1 MINDVAI
8 YLRKSREDE
17 ELKEE
22 TLARHE
28 KMLLEY
34 CARNKL
40 NIVKIYKEVVSGESI
55 ANRPE
60 MQRLLDDVAAGAYN
74 GVVCIEIERLSRGNQ
89 LDQCEILEVF
99 KSSNTKIYTLNKIYD
114 LTKEDMDEEFFE
126 FALFMSRREYKT
138 IRRRLQ
144 RGRMQATKDG
154 YFTGGILPFGFDKK
168 RVDGGF
174 VLVPNTHEAQIV
186 RLIFNMYLNGVGT
199 WKIAGYLNEKGISTR
214 HGRGWQDYTVKDMLS
229 NRNYI
234 GYVRSSKLN
243 TWIEG
248 KHEAIIPLPI
258 FERAQELKAQTA
270 TKCKR
275 KVEVRN
281 PLATI
286 TRCGICGYVMHRKV
300 NRGGIEYLTC
310 PRNTCNN
317 KSSQLEAVEAQLIEE
332 LKAAL
337 KDFNYFL
344 LNSEDKL
351 NDQRAK
357 RDTELNILRTEL
369 VKKEAMLEKACEML
383 ETGIYTI
390 DLFKKRTSAVEAD
403 IKELKSRISD
413 IESTPIEDD
422 KKVKNAIPILE
433 KVLEKYHGLNAKEKN
448 LLLKSIVESVLYTR
462 VEDDIKLD
470 IALLV

>member
-8 YLRKSREDE
+8 YLRKSREDD

-28 KMLLEY
+28 TMLLDY
-34 CARNKL
+34 CKRNKL
-40 NIVKIYKEVVSGESI
+40 NIVKIYREVVSGENI

-60 MQRLLDDVAAGAYN
+60 MQKLLDDVAAGFYN

-89 LDQCEILEVF
+89 LDQCEILDVF

-114 LTKEDMDEEFFE
+114 LTKEDMDEEVFE

-138 IRRRLQ
+138 IKRRLQ

-154 YFTGGILPFGFDKK
+154 YFTGGMLPYGFNKK
-168 RVDGGF
+168 RIDGGF
-174 VLVPNTHEAQIV
+174 ILVPNPHEAQIV
-186 RLIFNMYLNGVGT
+186 KLIFNMYLNGVGT

-214 HGRGWQDYTVKDMLS
+214 QGKGWQDYTVKDMLS

-243 TWIEG
+243 TWIKG
-248 KHEAIIPLPI
+248 KHEGIIPPPI
-258 FERAQELKAQTA
+258 FERAQELKAQAA

-275 KVEVRN
+275 KVEVQN

-286 TRCGICGYVMHRKV
+286 ARCGICGYVLHRKK
-300 NRGGIEYLTC
+300 NKSGNEYLTC

-317 KSSQLEAVEAQLIEE
+317 KSSRLEDVETQLLNEIKV
-332 LKAAL
+332 AL

-344 LNSEDKL
+344 ENSEDEL
-351 NDQRAK
+351 NDKRAK
-357 RDTELNILRTEL
+357 RANELNLLNTELT
-369 VKKEAMLEKACEML
+369 KKEAMLERACEML
-383 ETGIYTI
+383 EQGIYTI
-390 DLFKKRTSAVEAD
+390 DLFKKRTDAVEND
-403 IKELKSRISD
+403 IKQLKARITELNN
-413 IESTPIEDD
+413 TPIEDD
-422 KKVKNAIPILE
+422 KKAMQAIPILE
-433 KVLEKYHGLNAKEKN
+433 KVLEKYPSLNAKEKN
-448 LLLKSIVESVLYTR
+448 LLLKSIIENVLYTR
-462 VEDDIKLD
+462 IEDDIQLN
-470 IALLV
+470 IALMV